1 MSVLER
7 EKTCQFLEREK
18 MCQLSWKSVVEDVEQ
33 SPWEPSYKYKLAE
46 LDTESRYLYLP
57 CNQVQYIFNI
67 CESVD
72 FLGVKTWTLFITI
85 NNSNVP
91 NTILADSI
99 WKTFDSKFAK
109 RKTNYFMK

>member
-7 EKTCQFLEREK
+7 EKACQFLEREK

-46 LDTESRYLYLP
+46 LDTESRYLFLP
-57 CNQVQYIFNI
+57 CNQVQYISFNV

-72 FLGVKTWTLFITI
+72 FVCVKTSLITI

-91 NTILADSI
+91 NTILADII
-99 WKTFDSKFAK
+99 WKTFCSKFAK